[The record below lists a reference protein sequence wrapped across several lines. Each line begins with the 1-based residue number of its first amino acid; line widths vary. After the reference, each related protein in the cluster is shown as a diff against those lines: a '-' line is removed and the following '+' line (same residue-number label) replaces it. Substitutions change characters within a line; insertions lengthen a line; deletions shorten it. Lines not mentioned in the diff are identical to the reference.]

1 MPDPDAA
8 APAEPT
14 DPTVRRTLSAL
25 DRVTAELPGGETRDG
40 QREMAAAVATAVKE
54 RRHLVVQAGTGTGKS
69 LAYLVPAIV
78 AGRRTVVA
86 TATKALQDQL
96 AGKDLPFLKEHLDL
110 DVGWAMLKGRSN
122 YVCRQRLREI
132 AKGGD
137 EQLALDGLAERASSA
152 ELAELAAWAEDS
164 PTGDRAELPRE
175 PSPSAWAAVSVSARE
190 CPGASRCP
198 SGGICF
204 AEAARAAAAEAS
216 LVVVNQHLYGLH
228 VASGGVLLPEHDVV
242 VIDEAHAFE
251 DVVSATA
258 GLDIAASRFSTLAR
272 AIGAILDDQPTTD
285 GLEAVA
291 ARWDRALTPEV
302 GRRLK
307 GGLGEELGTLVALAV
322 ERTDRAL
329 AGLRAIDPGTNA
341 EAGARKQRAMQLA
354 GSLLDELHLLSAPG
368 PTNVLW
374 IEGPESRPSLRLAPL
389 DVASL
394 LAEGAWP
401 NVTAVLTSA
410 TIPPGLDHAVGL
422 PTERLVDLD
431 VGSPFDYEQQALLYC
446 AASLPDP
453 RQPGFDEAVHDE
465 LEALIDAAGG
475 RTLALFTSFRAMD
488 AAAEALR
495 GRVDHPI
502 LTQRERPKPALLAAF
517 SADPATCLFATMG
530 FWQGVDVPGPS
541 LSLVTIDRLPFPRPD
556 EPLLQARRELA
567 REAAFR
573 TVDLPRAVTLMA
585 QGVGRLIRST
595 DDRGVVAVLDPRLAT
610 SKSYRWD
617 IVRALPPMRR
627 TRDRAEAEQFLK
639 SLRS

>member
-1 MPDPDAA
+1 
-8 APAEPT
+8 
-14 DPTVRRTLSAL
+14 
-25 DRVTAELPGGETRDG
+25 
-40 QREMAAAVATAVKE
+40 MAAAVAAAVKE

-96 AGKDLPFLKEHLDL
+96 AGKDLPFLEEHLDIE
-110 DVGWAMLKGRSN
+110 VTWAMLKGRSN

-198 SGGICF
+198 SGGNCF

-291 ARWDRALTPEV
+291 ARWDRALMPEV

-374 IEGPESRPSLRLAPL
+374 IEGPDSRPSLRLAPL

-495 GRVDHPI
+495 GRVDHAI
-502 LTQRERPKPALLAAF
+502 MTQRERPKPALLAAF

>member
-1 MPDPDAA
+1 M
-8 APAEPT
+8 
-14 DPTVRRTLSAL
+14 
-25 DRVTAELPGGETRDG
+25 
-40 QREMAAAVATAVKE
+40 
-54 RRHLVVQAGTGTGKS
+54 
-69 LAYLVPAIV
+69 
-78 AGRRTVVA
+78 
-86 TATKALQDQL
+86 
-96 AGKDLPFLKEHLDL
+96 
-110 DVGWAMLKGRSN
+110 
-122 YVCRQRLREI
+122 
-132 AKGGD
+132 
-137 EQLALDGLAERASSA
+137 
-152 ELAELAAWAEDS
+152 
-164 PTGDRAELPRE
+164 
-175 PSPSAWAAVSVSARE
+175 SVSARE

-198 SGGICF
+198 SGGTCF

-251 DVVSATA
+251 DVVSSTA

-374 IEGPESRPSLRLAPL
+374 IEGPDSRPSLRLAPL

-502 LTQRERPKPALLAAF
+502 MTQRERPKPALLAAF

-595 DDRGVVAVLDPRLAT
+595 EDRGVVAVLDPRLAT

-627 TRDRAEAEQFLK
+627 TRDRAEAEQFLR

>member
-1 MPDPDAA
+1 VPDSDVSAT
-8 APAEPT
+8 AEPT
-14 DPTVRRTLSAL
+14 DPSVRRTLAAL
-25 DRVTAELPGGETRDG
+25 DRVTSELPGGETRDG
-40 QREMAAAVATAVKE
+40 QREMAAAVAAALKE

-78 AGRRTVVA
+78 AGRKTVIA

-96 AGKDLPFLKEHLDL
+96 AGKDLPFLGTHLDL
-110 DVGWAMLKGRSN
+110 DVSWAMLKGRSN

-132 AKGGD
+132 AKGGE
-137 EQLALDGLAERASSA
+137 EQLALDGLAERASAA
-152 ELAELAAWAEDS
+152 ELAELAAWADDS

-175 PSPSAWAAVSVSARE
+175 PSAAAWAAVSVSARE
-190 CPGASRCP
+190 CPGATRCP
-198 SGGICF
+198 SGGVCF
-204 AEAARAAAAEAS
+204 AEAARTAAAEAS

-258 GLDIAASRFSTLAR
+258 GLDIAASRFTTLAR
-272 AIGAILDDQPTTD
+272 ATRSILDDQPLND

-291 ARWDRALTPEV
+291 ARWDRALAPEV

-307 GGLGEELGTLVALAV
+307 GGLGADLGDLVALAV

-329 AGLRAIDPGTNA
+329 AELRAIDPGTNA
-341 EAGARKQRAMQLA
+341 DAGARKQRAVQLA
-354 GSLLDELHLLSAPG
+354 GSLLEELHLLAAPG

-374 IEGPESRPSLRLAPL
+374 IEGPETRPSLRLAPL
-389 DVASL
+389 DVAAL
-394 LAEGAWP
+394 LSEGAWP

-410 TIPPGLDHAVGL
+410 TVPPGLDHAVGL
-422 PTERLVDLD
+422 PHDRLVDLD
-431 VGSPFDYEQQALLYC
+431 VGSPFDYEQQALLFC

-453 RQPGFDEAVHDE
+453 RQPGFDEAVHEE
-465 LEALIDAAGG
+465 LHALIGAAGG

-502 LTQRERPKPALLAAF
+502 LTQRERPKPALLAEFA
-517 SADPATCLFATMG
+517 ADPATCLFATMG

-595 DDRGVVAVLDPRLAT
+595 EDRGVVAVLDPRLAT

-627 TRDRAEAEQFLK
+627 TRDRAEAEKFLRD
-639 SLRS
+639 LRL

>member
-1 MPDPDAA
+1 VPDPDAA
-8 APAEPT
+8 APAEPN

-40 QREMAAAVATAVKE
+40 QREMAAAVAAAVKE

-96 AGKDLPFLKEHLDL
+96 AGKDLPFLEEHLDIE
-110 DVGWAMLKGRSN
+110 VTWAMLKGRSN

-198 SGGICF
+198 SGGNCF

-291 ARWDRALTPEV
+291 ARWDRALMPEV

-374 IEGPESRPSLRLAPL
+374 IEGPDSRPSLRLAPL

-502 LTQRERPKPALLAAF
+502 MTQRERPKPALLAAF

>member
-1 MPDPDAA
+1 VPDPDAA
-8 APAEPT
+8 APAEPN

-25 DRVTAELPGGETRDG
+25 DRVTAKLPGGETRDG
-40 QREMAAAVATAVKE
+40 QREMAAAVAAAVKE

-96 AGKDLPFLKEHLDL
+96 AGKDLPFLKEHLDIE
-110 DVGWAMLKGRSN
+110 VTWAMLKGRSN

-198 SGGICF
+198 SGGNCF

-291 ARWDRALTPEV
+291 ARWDRALMPEV

-374 IEGPESRPSLRLAPL
+374 IEGPDSRPSLRLAPL

-502 LTQRERPKPALLAAF
+502 MTQRERPKPALLAAF

>member
-1 MPDPDAA
+1 VPDPDAA

-14 DPTVRRTLSAL
+14 DPSVRRTLSAL

-40 QREMAAAVATAVKE
+40 QREMAAAVAAAVKE

-69 LAYLVPAIV
+69 LAYLLPAIV

-96 AGKDLPFLKEHLDL
+96 AGKDLPFLTEHLDL
-110 DVGWAMLKGRSN
+110 EVSWAMLKGRSN

-198 SGGICF
+198 SGGNCF

-272 AIGAILDDQPTTD
+272 AVGAILDDQPATD

-307 GGLGEELGTLVALAV
+307 GGLGEELGTLVALAI

-374 IEGPESRPSLRLAPL
+374 IEGPDSRPSLRLAPL

-422 PTERLVDLD
+422 PSERLVDLD

-453 RQPGFDEAVHDE
+453 RQSGFDEAVHDE

-502 LTQRERPKPALLAAF
+502 MTQRERPKPALLAAF

-595 DDRGVVAVLDPRLAT
+595 EDRGVVAVLDPRLAT